1 LKPVQVLTLV
11 GGRHLQLLWPI
22 LCSFGRP
29 QAPQVATCR
38 SCHNCWS
45 SIRRQWFNLAEQP
58 NKRQLRE
65 LKETAT
71 AADDDRIVGP
81 NPRATYNLQLQQQ
94 QQRQR
99 QQKQMCL
106 YIVTKLTL
114 ITRSP
119 GLCGKRKYAKQ
130 LVAATPATSS
140 NSSS

>member
-1 LKPVQVLTLV
+1 MPVNRFDLN
-11 GGRHLQLLWPI
+11 LQLLWPI

-29 QAPQVATCR
+29 QAPQCCHSCR
-38 SCHNCWS
+38 SCCPLWS
-45 SIRRQWFNLAEQP
+45 SIRRQWFNLAQEP
-58 NKRQLRE
+58 NKRPLRE

-81 NPRATYNLQLQQQ
+81 NPRATCNLQRQLQ
-94 QQRQR
+94 QR

-140 NSSS
+140 NNNSSSGS